1 MLEVS
6 DVDVH
11 YGRSQ
16 VLFGV
21 SLDVPAGSL
30 VCVLGRNGVG
40 KTTLLKTVVGL
51 LRPTS
56 GSVLLDGVD
65 LAGTP
70 VHRRVRAGIAHVPQ
84 GHVVFPQLTVA
95 ENLRVV
101 AEAAP
106 GKGARPK
113 GAGAVDD
120 ALSVFP
126 ALVPLLR
133 RRAGVLSG
141 GQRQQLAIARAL
153 VARPRLLVLDEP
165 TEGVQPSVVDE
176 IEAVVRRLHRE
187 VGLTVLLVEQH
198 VDLAARLADR
208 FVLLDAGEVV
218 RSGDAADLRDE
229 EVRRL
234 LSV

>member
-1 MLEVS
+1 MLVVS

-11 YGRSQ
+11 YRRSQ
-16 VLFGV
+16 VLFRVG
-21 SLDVPAGSL
+21 LEVPAGSL

-56 GSVLLDGVD
+56 GTVLLDGADVTR
-65 LAGTP
+65 TP
-70 VHRRVRAGIAHVPQ
+70 VHRRVRAGLAYVPQ

-101 AEAAP
+101 AEARP
-106 GKGARPK
+106 GKD
-113 GAGAVDD
+113 AGAVDD

-133 RRAGVLSG
+133 RRAGLLSG

-176 IEAVVRRLHRE
+176 IEAAVRRLHRE

-208 FVLLDAGEVV
+208 FALLDAGEVV
-218 RSGDAADLRDE
+218 RSGDAAELRDE